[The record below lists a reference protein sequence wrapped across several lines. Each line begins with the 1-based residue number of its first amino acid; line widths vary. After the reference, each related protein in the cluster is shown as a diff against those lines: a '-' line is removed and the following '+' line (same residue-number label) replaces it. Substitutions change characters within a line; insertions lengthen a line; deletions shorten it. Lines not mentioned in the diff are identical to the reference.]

1 MKSFFSM
8 VNKLEWK
15 NLTFYGFIFVYTAL
29 LIFLAVK
36 LNVWE
41 DEAYSLHTTSNNLA
55 TVVKQSY
62 DFEGQPPFYF
72 LVLAIWRNINSGV
85 FFARLLSLIFI
96 GFGAYF
102 FYRVASLISGF
113 GSSKWILVIFLL
125 NPFTVWAALEIRL
138 YAMAIFLSTAL
149 IYYFFRFF
157 IEKKTKD
164 LWAFLII
171 SLLGLY
177 TQYFFSLEI
186 LTLSLSLLIFKGWK
200 IFFTFCLYALPL
212 LVLFIPNFLFIHQQV
227 EMLQSHKVEY
237 SIMQR
242 FSVVLH
248 SPQELLLALQVV
260 PFKAAL
266 NRIIRGIFIL
276 LALFAY
282 YKLYKKQPGSRNFYF
297 RNINIIIISLFAL
310 IFLYCILVAITGI
323 IFQIKYFA
331 IVFPLI
337 ILIPT
342 LFKVYSSFNSKLIYI
357 VISTYYTA
365 LLLFYYKNPI
375 KNFDFRSVGKFV
387 DKIEYKKEPILL
399 YDKSLLP
406 PFTYYYT
413 GPNLLIPLP
422 AINYD
427 HNYYEENI
435 YDTLQ
440 LKTAIKQI
448 NSPTRS
454 YILLTDKSD
463 GYKYNLNM
471 NEQTIDK
478 CLRSNYNVTLD
489 TTFLGENKNHM
500 LRVRRL
506 QIK

>member
-1 MKSFFSM
+1 M

-15 NLTFYGFIFVYTAL
+15 NLLFYGFITVYAAL

-41 DEAYSLHTTSNNLA
+41 DEAYSLHTTSNNL
-55 TVVKQSY
+55 VNVIKQSY

-72 LVLAIWRNINSGV
+72 LLLAIWRHINSGI
-85 FFARLLSLIFI
+85 FFARLLSLFFI
-96 GFGAYF
+96 GFSAYF
-102 FYRVASLISGF
+102 FYRLVCLVSGV
-113 GSSKWILVIFLL
+113 GSSRWLLVIFLL
-125 NPFTVWAALEIRL
+125 NPFTVWAGLEIRL
-138 YAMAIFLSTAL
+138 YALAIFLSIVL
-149 IYYFFRFF
+149 MYYFFRFY
-157 IEKKTKD
+157 IENKSKD
-164 LWAFLII
+164 LKAFFII

-186 LTLSLSLLIFKGWK
+186 LTLAFSLLIFKGWK
-200 IFFTFCLYALPL
+200 VFFRFCLYQLPL
-212 LVLFIPNFLFIHQQV
+212 LVFFIPNLFFIHQQV
-227 EMLQSHKVEY
+227 NMLQSHKIEY
-237 SIMQR
+237 STLQR
-242 FSVVLH
+242 FSAVLH

-266 NRIIRGIFIL
+266 NRVIRGIFIF
-276 LALFAY
+276 LAIFAY
-282 YKLYKKQPGSRNFYF
+282 YKLYKKQAGGRNLYF
-297 RNINIIIISLFAL
+297 RNINIILFSSSAL
-310 IFLYCILVAITGI
+310 IFLYCLLVAVTGI

-337 ILIPT
+337 ILTIT
-342 LFKVYSSFNSKLIYI
+342 LFKVYPYFKSSLIFMIISIYYI
-357 VISTYYTA
+357 SLNIFA
-365 LLLFYYKNPI
+365 YKTPI
-375 KNFDFRSVGKFV
+375 KNFDFKSVGKFV
-387 DKIEYKKEPILL
+387 GKIERSKEPILL

-413 GPNLLIPLP
+413 GSNLLIPLP

-435 YDTLQ
+435 YDTLE
-440 LKTAIKQI
+440 LKKAIQKI
-448 NSPTRS
+448 NSLTKS

-463 GYKYNLNM
+463 GYKYNLQM
-471 NEQTIDK
+471 DEQMIDQ

-489 TTFLGENKNHM
+489 TIFLGENKNHT

-506 QIK
+506 QIR